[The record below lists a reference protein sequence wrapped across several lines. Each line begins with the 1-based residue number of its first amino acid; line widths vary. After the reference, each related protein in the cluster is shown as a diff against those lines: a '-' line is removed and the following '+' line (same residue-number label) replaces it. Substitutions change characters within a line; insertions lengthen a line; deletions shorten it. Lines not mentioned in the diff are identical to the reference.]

1 MLIESISTVRGVYN
15 NNKERVTVYKTH
27 VDKETNKTVVEA
39 VQFLYTRSVTA
50 ESPLKGTNVDVKA

>member
-1 MLIESISTVRGVYN
+1 MILESISTVRGVY

-39 VQFLYTRSVTA
+39 VQFLYTRSVVA
-50 ESPLKGTNVDVKA
+50 ESPIKGTNVDIKA

>member
-1 MLIESISTVRGVYN
+1 MLIESISTVRGVY

-50 ESPLKGTNVDVKA
+50 ESPLKGTNVDIKA

>member
-1 MLIESISTVRGVYN
+1 MILESISTVQGVY
-15 NNKERVTVYKTH
+15 NNKERVTFYKTH

-50 ESPLKGTNVDVKA
+50 ESPLKGVNVDIKA